1 MNQITR
7 KIPTTTKF
15 CCAALASFV
24 LLASCSNSSSSDD
37 NNGTEVPLTLESKTL
52 TGGMYVDYQE
62 GDGFE
67 LEAKD
72 FVFSAGTVM
81 FGAVEYD
88 ANDHETTSTI
98 TGSYVFDKTGTNVG
112 TLQIESNWVGFKL
125 NLVFNGKIVT
135 AEGTMKENMGRELPA
150 KGTFNMK

>member
-1 MNQITR
+1 MKT
-7 KIPTTTKF
+7 
-15 CCAALASFV
+15 ALLGIVIVSLT
-24 LLASCSNSSSSDD
+24 LLASCSKSSSSDD
-37 NNGTEVPLTLESKTL
+37 NNGTEAPLTLEGKTL

-72 FVFSAGTVM
+72 FVFSTGTVT

-88 ANDHETTSTI
+88 VNDRETIKTI
-98 TGSYVFDKTGTNVG
+98 TGSYVFEKTGTNVG

-125 NLVFNGKIVT
+125 NLTFNGKIVS
-135 AEGTMKENMGRELPA
+135 ADGTMKENMGRELPA
-150 KGTFNMK
+150 EGTFERNAFES

>member
-1 MNQITR
+1 
-7 KIPTTTKF
+7 
-15 CCAALASFV
+15 
-24 LLASCSNSSSSDD
+24 
-37 NNGTEVPLTLESKTL
+37 
-52 TGGMYVDYQE
+52 MYVDYQE

-112 TLQIESNWVGFKL
+112 TLQIESNWVVFKL